1 MLKLVWGFISSLIY
15 GENHVDELS
24 LFKYRDDQNDGIEH
38 PDAMPTE
45 LKVNYTI
52 KI

>member
-1 MLKLVWGFISSLIY
+1 MLKLVWGFISSMIN

-24 LFKYRDDQNDGIEH
+24 LFKYRDDQNDGKEH
-38 PDAMPTE
+38 PHASSTE
-45 LKVNYTI
+45 LKVYYTI